1 MTIAST
7 IEAGATGRSVQA
19 ALTFARG
26 GGGTLLA
33 RQITPYPFHITRP
46 FKLDRS
52 RPDIATLYLQSAS
65 GGIYQ
70 GDDLRL
76 DLKARA
82 GASAHVTTQSATIV
96 HRSNGSPARQRTTLS
111 VQAGA
116 FLAYTPDPVVMF
128 AGSSLSSETTVK
140 LDPNARAI
148 VQDGFAWHDP
158 WRGSDPFDRLAQTFE
173 IVDETG
179 RRLVR
184 EHGTLAGVDFLSDRS
199 PLGPYRAAGSMLILA
214 PAEAL
219 PVTTDILHVCD
230 AAGCLGGIGKLP
242 NQAGLVLRCV
252 APHGGALR
260 AGLDAGFVEA
270 FTALTGDRPA
280 VRRK

>member
-1 MTIAST
+1 MTGAST
-7 IEAGATGRSVQA
+7 IEAGPKGRLAQA
-19 ALTFARG
+19 ALTFAHG
-26 GGGTLLA
+26 GGGTVLA

-46 FKLDRS
+46 FLLDRS

-76 DLKARA
+76 DLVARS

-96 HRSNGSPARQRTTLS
+96 HKSARAPARQRTTLD
-111 VQAGA
+111 VQASA
-116 FLAYTPDPVVMF
+116 FLAYTPDPF
-128 AGSSLSSETTVK
+128 ILFSGSSLNNETTIRMASS
-140 LDPNARAI
+140 ARAI

-158 WRGSDPFDRLAQTFE
+158 RQGCHPFDRFEQKLE
-173 IVDETG
+173 IVDDTG

-184 EHGTLAGVDFLSDRS
+184 EHGTLSGIDFLSDSS

-219 PVTTDILHVCD
+219 PDPADVLRACDI
-230 AAGCLGGIGKLP
+230 AGCLGGIGKLP
-242 NQAGLVLRCV
+242 NHAGLVLRCV
-252 APHGGALR
+252 APHGGTLR
-260 AGLDAGFVEA
+260 AGLDAAFVEA
-270 FTALTGDRPA
+270 FAALTGDRPA